1 MLKKKVKRFFIAV
14 NAFNQTVAYRSS
26 PKELNILYQ
35 VGTDNLGRLANC
47 TTSVCPYTKT
57 PQERGC
63 PNQLN
68 PNFKPYPIA
77 VKVDKL

>member
-1 MLKKKVKRFFIAV
+1 MAKKKVKRFVIAV
-14 NAFNQTVAYRSS
+14 NAFNQTVAYQSS

-35 VGTDNLGRLANC
+35 VGADILGRLANC
-47 TTSVCPYTKT
+47 TTGVCPYTKT

-63 PNQLN
+63 ANQLN
-68 PNFKPYPIA
+68 PNFKPYPIG